1 MVVSKK
7 LIAAIKL
14 NNDPAYRIAWKA
26 NVHPNVLSKLLN
38 GIEKPKPADSRIIA
52 VGAVLDIPPA
62 ECFEEATQQ

>member
-14 NNDPAYRIAWKA
+14 NDDPAYRIAWKA
-26 NVHPNVLSKLLN
+26 NVHPNVLSKLIN
-38 GIEKPKPADSRIIA
+38 GIERPEPDDPRVIA

-62 ECFEEATQQ
+62 ECFEEAPQQ